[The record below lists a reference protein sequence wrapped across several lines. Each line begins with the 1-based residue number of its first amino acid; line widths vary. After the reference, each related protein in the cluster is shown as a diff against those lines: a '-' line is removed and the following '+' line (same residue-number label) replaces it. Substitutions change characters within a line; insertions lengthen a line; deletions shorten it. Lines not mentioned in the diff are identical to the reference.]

1 MKKRFSA
8 RMKLSFNTTV
18 EVEAESK
25 EEALAALKRGEWVED
40 NLAGADLCDWSDPR
54 ELKEEKA

>member
-8 RMKLSFNTTV
+8 RVKLTFDTLV

-25 EEALAALKRGEWVED
+25 EEALAMLKHAEWVQD
-40 NLAGADLCDWSDPR
+40 NLDSAELVDWSDPR